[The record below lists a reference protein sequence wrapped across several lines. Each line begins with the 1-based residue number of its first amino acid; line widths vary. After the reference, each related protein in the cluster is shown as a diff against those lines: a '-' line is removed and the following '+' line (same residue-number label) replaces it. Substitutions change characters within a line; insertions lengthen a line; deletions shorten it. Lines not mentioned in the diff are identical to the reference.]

1 MPFPSPGDLPVPG
14 IKPKSPTLQADALPS
29 EPPGKPLKF
38 GVKFGI
44 NHSAAFCFS
53 FVVISVHFNSDLHPG
68 FLVLISQKEYHEMNF
83 LFENSLSGSGH
94 KQGLT
99 GNPKR
104 TGGMGT
110 LEVEVANIF
119 KMPLGISLF
128 NFKKMLPYGN
138 FSFPC

>member
-1 MPFPSPGDLPVPG
+1 MFALSNILF
-14 IKPKSPTLQADALPS
+14 PTLNQP
-29 EPPGKPLKF
+29 
-38 GVKFGI
+38 
-44 NHSAAFCFS
+44 N
-53 FVVISVHFNSDLHPG
+53 VVR
-68 FLVLISQKEYHEMNF
+68 KEYHEMNC

-128 NFKKMLPYGN
+128 NF
-138 FSFPC
+138 